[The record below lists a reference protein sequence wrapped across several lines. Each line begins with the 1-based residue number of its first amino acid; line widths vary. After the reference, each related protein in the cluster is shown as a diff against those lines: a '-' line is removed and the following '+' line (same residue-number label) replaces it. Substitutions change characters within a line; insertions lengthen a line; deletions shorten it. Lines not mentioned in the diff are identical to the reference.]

1 MRRHLHSTASVAG
14 HPIHPILV
22 TLPIGFFVGALL
34 SDLAHYWTADAFW
47 TRASLWLTG
56 GGLVAGIVAALA
68 GLADFLGSAEIRKLS
83 KAWLHFLGNAVVLL
97 LALISFFVR
106 LYDESGTVSATQL
119 LLSLAI
125 VILLSVTGWLGGE
138 LVFRHRVA
146 VQNGDDDDDDDPP
159 DEQIRA

>member
-1 MRRHLHSTASVAG
+1 MRRHPHSTVAIAG

-22 TLPIGFFVGALL
+22 TLPIGFLAGALL
-34 SDLAHYWTADAFW
+34 SDLAHYSTADAFW

-56 GGLVAGIVAALA
+56 GGLVAGLLAALA
-68 GLADFLGSAEIRKLS
+68 GLADFLGSADIRKLS
-83 KAWLHFLGNAVVLL
+83 EAWLHFLGNGVVLL
-97 LALISFFVR
+97 LALLSFYVR

-119 LLSLAI
+119 LLSFCI

-146 VQNGDDDDDDDPP
+146 VQDGEEDDPP
-159 DEQIRA
+159 DKQIRA

>member
-1 MRRHLHSTASVAG
+1 MRTHPHSTVAIAG

-22 TLPIGFFVGALL
+22 TLPIGFLAGALL
-34 SDLAHYWTADAFW
+34 SDLAHYSTADAFW

-56 GGLVAGIVAALA
+56 AGLVAGVLAALA
-68 GLADFLGSAEIRKLS
+68 GLVDFLGSADIRKLS
-83 KAWLHFLGNAVVLL
+83 EAWLHFLGNAVVLL
-97 LALISFFVR
+97 LASVSFYIR

-119 LLSLAI
+119 LLSFCI

-146 VQNGDDDDDDDPP
+146 VQNGGESVPP

>member
-1 MRRHLHSTASVAG
+1 MRRHPHSTVAIAG

-22 TLPIGFFVGALL
+22 TLPIGFLAGALL
-34 SDLAHYWTADAFW
+34 SDLAHYRTADAFW

-56 GGLVAGIVAALA
+56 SGLVAGLLAALA
-68 GLADFLGSAEIRKLS
+68 GLADFLGSADIRKLS
-83 KAWLHFLGNAVVLL
+83 EAWLHFLGNGVVLL
-97 LALISFFVR
+97 LALLSFYVR

-119 LLSLAI
+119 LLSFCI

-146 VQNGDDDDDDDPP
+146 VQDGEEDDPP
-159 DEQIRA
+159 DKQIRA

>member
-1 MRRHLHSTASVAG
+1 MRRHPHSTVAIAG

-22 TLPIGFFVGALL
+22 TLPIGFLAGALL
-34 SDLAHYWTADAFW
+34 SDLAHYSTADAFW

-56 GGLVAGIVAALA
+56 GGFVAGLLAALA
-68 GLADFLGSAEIRKLS
+68 GLADFLGSADIRKLS
-83 KAWLHFLGNAVVLL
+83 EAWLHFLGNGVVLL
-97 LALISFFVR
+97 LALLSFYVR

-119 LLSLAI
+119 LLSFCI

-146 VQNGDDDDDDDPP
+146 VQDGEEDDPP
-159 DEQIRA
+159 DKQIRA

>member
-1 MRRHLHSTASVAG
+1 MRRHPHSTAAIAG
-14 HPIHPILV
+14 HPVHPILV
-22 TLPIGFFVGALL
+22 TLPIGFLAGALL
-34 SDLAHYWTADAFW
+34 SDLAFYSTTDGFW

-56 GGLVAGIVAALA
+56 AGLVTGLLAALA
-68 GLADFLGSAEIRKLS
+68 GLVDFLGSPDIRKLS
-83 KAWLHFLGNAVVLL
+83 EAWLHFLGNAVVLL
-97 LALISFFVR
+97 LALVNYYLR

-119 LLSLAI
+119 LLSFCI

-146 VQNGDDDDDDDPP
+146 VQEGGESDPPP